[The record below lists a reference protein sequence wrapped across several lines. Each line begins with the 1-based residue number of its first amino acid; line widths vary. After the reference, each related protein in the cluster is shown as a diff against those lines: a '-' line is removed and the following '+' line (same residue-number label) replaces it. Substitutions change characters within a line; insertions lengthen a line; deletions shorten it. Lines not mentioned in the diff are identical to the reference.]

1 MITIS
6 INFHSLNGYKE
17 WFYIIDDGCIIT
29 NSDDVEAE
37 PMHSYEEAMKK
48 ACEYIIKNY
57 C

>member
-17 WFYIIDDGCIIT
+17 WFYTIDNGCIIT
-29 NSDDVEAE
+29 NSDDVESE